1 MTLATLETPN
11 FIFTGLS
18 QSRLEAEKMM
28 RAYWRVHCET
38 TGAELGYFDI
48 DAVRFDEIHFGE
60 VLCR

>member
-1 MTLATLETPN
+1 MILATLETPN

>member
-1 MTLATLETPN
+1 MILATLETPN

-28 RAYWRVHCET
+28 RAYWRIHCET
-38 TGAELGYFDI
+38 TGADLAYFDI
-48 DAVRFDEIHFGE
+48 DAVRFDNINFGE

>member
-11 FIFTGLS
+11 FTFTGLS